1 MESTV
6 INIEQT
12 DFNTDCKLVAC
23 CSCGMYQYFSLSYL
37 KLHYNLT
44 TDAHGGF
51 TYTCMNCHEKY
62 SLLQQVDELRTVNN
76 KLNDRISSLIQLK
89 EAEESFDRT
98 LDSMGYL
105 TEQFANINLSS
116 NIPNPSQHITVPLN
130 VVSDLSQH
138 SNATSVWNS
147 FSDPQSETLPKGYIA
162 QQPAIQNQIS
172 SNTSSITINSSVL
185 SRPESNGEEA
195 LTDKSETTPP
205 QLTDPKLLSK
215 VKVIGDSN
223 LKHVNIGEYRKHD
236 NSILKIVHP
245 NITINKT
252 HKAVKY
258 LVTKMHKCT
267 ETVIAHVGVND
278 INQKRSVKMSEDFIA
293 FAEFMETAGKRLV
306 ISGPIPKVAYNSEA
320 FSRLL
325 AFNIW
330 LSKWTEERGL
340 VFIDNFDRFW
350 KRAELFHDCGKIL
363 NRIGSLAL
371 SNHIRSCVKHLL

>member
-1 MESTV
+1 M
-6 INIEQT
+6 
-12 DFNTDCKLVAC
+12 
-23 CSCGMYQYFSLSYL
+23 
-37 KLHYNLT
+37 
-44 TDAHGGF
+44 
-51 TYTCMNCHEKY
+51 
-62 SLLQQVDELRTVNN
+62 
-76 KLNDRISSLIQLK
+76 
-89 EAEESFDRT
+89 
-98 LDSMGYL
+98 
-105 TEQFANINLSS
+105 
-116 NIPNPSQHITVPLN
+116 
-130 VVSDLSQH
+130 
-138 SNATSVWNS
+138 
-147 FSDPQSETLPKGYIA
+147 
-162 QQPAIQNQIS
+162 
-172 SNTSSITINSSVL
+172 
-185 SRPESNGEEA
+185 
-195 LTDKSETTPP
+195 
-205 QLTDPKLLSK
+205 LSK
-215 VKVIGDSN
+215 VIVIGDSN

-252 HKAVKY
+252 HKAVEY